1 MGKSAEM
8 KQDTKQDLKQTEN
21 TKQDMK
27 QAVDVKQDI
36 KQEDI
41 ISLVAGKIDLSQAEI
56 DILRILVDAPKTN
69 MRTIA
74 ERLGLNITKVFRL
87 MDKLRSKKI
96 IERVGSSQKGYWKVT
111 IDEKANG

>member
-1 MGKSAEM
+1 
-8 KQDTKQDLKQTEN
+8 
-21 TKQDMK
+21 
-27 QAVDVKQDI
+27 
-36 KQEDI
+36 
-41 ISLVAGKIDLSQAEI
+41 
-56 DILRILVDAPKTN
+56 

>member
-1 MGKSAEM
+1 M
-8 KQDTKQDLKQTEN
+8 
-21 TKQDMK
+21 
-27 QAVDVKQDI
+27 KQDI

-41 ISLVAGKIDLSQAEI
+41 ISFVAGKIDLSQAEV

-87 MDKLRSKKI
+87 MDKLKDKKI
-96 IERVGSSQKGYWKVT
+96 IERVGSSKKGYWKVT
-111 IDEKANG
+111 IGEKANG